1 MGLQGWTIGV
11 DFGGTNI
18 KVGAVTARGVVA
30 RHVVLAAREHA
41 TPEAFALG
49 LEGAIRRLAETL
61 GFSAGRIR
69 GVGVG
74 APGVIDGE
82 RGVIHRLVNVP
93 GGWRGVALKR
103 LLERRLRRRCAVD
116 NDVNVVALGE
126 WRAGAGRGTRH
137 SVYLTL
143 GTGVGGGVVANG
155 ALVRGVSGS
164 AGEIGHTVIRPDG
177 PRCACGAR
185 GCLEALIGTPA
196 IVRRARAAIRGGSRI
211 LARLA
216 AREGAVTPVVV
227 SRAAAAG
234 DRAARR
240 IWDEAGFHLGL
251 SLSNLINLLNP
262 ERIVVGGG
270 VARAWPWF
278 APRMRL
284 TIRRTAF
291 RVPAR
296 ACRVVRSALGDEA
309 GIIGGAIL
317 VWEQTS
323 KQKGKGS
330 DPSRTVGLTNGV

>member
-1 MGLQGWTIGV
+1 MALRAWTIGV

-18 KVGAVTARGVVA
+18 KVGAVTERGVVA
-30 RHVVLAAREHA
+30 RHVVLATREHGVL
-41 TPEAFALG
+41 EAFVLG
-49 LEGAIRRLAETL
+49 VDDAIRRLAKTL
-61 GFSAGRIR
+61 GFSAGQIR

-74 APGVIDGE
+74 APGLIDGE

-103 LLERRLRRRCAVD
+103 ILERRLGCRCEVD

-126 WRAGAGRGTRH
+126 WRAGAGRGTRQ
-137 SVYLTL
+137 SMYLTL

-155 ALVRGVSGS
+155 ALVRGASGS
-164 AGEIGHTVIRPDG
+164 AGEIGHTVILPDG

-196 IVRRARAAIRGGSRI
+196 IARRARAAIRRGSRT

-240 IWDEAGFHLGL
+240 IWEETGGYLGL
-251 SLSNLINLLNP
+251 ALSNLINLLNP
-262 ERIVVGGG
+262 ERIVLGGG

-291 RVPAR
+291 GVPAR

-317 VWEQTS
+317 VWEQ
-323 KQKGKGS
+323 
-330 DPSRTVGLTNGV
+330 GVKRR